1 MAQGDT
7 NADQKLTRAEMATV
21 ADTWFDKLDPQKTGT
36 IARAD
41 FATRFTAIIPA
52 PAPGG
57 PQAAQAPPQGPD
69 GQVGTWPEFNTMI
82 GGFFKYH
89 WNDPQEI
96 TYKIDDPNS
105 PLTTMFKGAPLVVKD
120 ETYTFGMNTYSR
132 KNLRVLTSVDYSKM
146 SDVDKAKESY
156 PRPDHDYALSWIRR
170 DGNGRVFYMAHGH
183 HERNYAVRP
192 LLEHL
197 LAGIQYAAGDLKAD
211 DSPSV
216 K

>member
-1 MAQGDT
+1 MMAQGDT
-7 NADQKLTRAEMATV
+7 NADQKLTRAEMATSPTRGSTSSIRRRP
-21 ADTWFDKLDPQKTGT
+21 APSR
-36 IARAD
+36 ARTSP
-41 FATRFTAIIPA
+41 TRFTAIIPA
-52 PAPGG
+52 PAP
-57 PQAAQAPPQGPD
+57 PARRRAQAAPQGPD

-96 TYKIDDPNS
+96 TYKIDDPKS

-120 ETYTFGMNTYSR
+120 ETYTFGMDTYSR
-132 KNLRVLTSVDYSKM
+132 KNLHILTSVDYSKM

-170 DGNGRVFYMAHGH
+170 EGRAASSTWHTAT
-183 HERNYAVRP
+183 HERNYAVKP

-197 LAGIQYAAGDLKAD
+197 LAGIQYAPAI
-211 DSPSV
+211 
-216 K
+216 